1 MSAAPSR
8 ARLRLASSDVIP
20 TGNDWIAIPAI
31 SAADASIATFNVLS
45 MRDRGLL
52 EVAGS
57 KASPVLTPV
66 IRVNGKPVRITG
78 LDWSLLEYWIPS
90 ASFSHAGLRFEIT
103 VCAPPDVRAFMV
115 RIAVRNTGR
124 KSVKVEAG
132 LDAAWGALN
141 RVTYAPVPM
150 TGRRSSEPAAW
161 VHNCLCFP
169 YKTDD
174 TKFCW
179 SLHAPG
185 GSVKPVGG
193 SGAVRAAARK
203 PLVVPAGGSAE
214 AAFLIGAGVEEFS
227 AAQSAR
233 VLNGMLDRGG
243 TEGVIRETAA
253 WCRPRTRTTRRPAI
267 DLLMN
272 RNLLFNRLFAW
283 GRTIDTEE
291 LVGVT
296 SRSPRYY
303 VSAAWWD
310 RDALLWSFTP
320 LLAVDPAAA
329 KEALGHALGRQLR
342 NVGVHSR
349 FIDGTVLE
357 DGTQLDEAAAPGMAL
372 ESYIR
377 TTGDRAFLLQ
387 HRSSVADLT
396 RILLGHYDPAAG
408 LFTSLQ
414 DSQDENIRQPYGT
427 YMNALAWKALGS
439 LAWLH
444 GELGNRTE
452 SRRLTALAART
463 RTAFMKRCVG
473 TTAGSRGVIFSR
485 AHGGPGPIFND
496 VPPGSLQALPATG
509 IVSEH
514 DPIFKRT
521 YAWLHSAH
529 HSYSN
534 HRAPYGLPGSFRVSF
549 TCCWSVADHLRLAA
563 GRRQAGKIL
572 AAATWDGGIVCE
584 GLDPMTARGVSG
596 GSAFAAA
603 AGYVAKAL
611 LDVYGGRKR

>member
-1 MSAAPSR
+1 MRP
-8 ARLRLASSDVIP
+8 RLEPADVIP

-31 SAADASIATFNVLS
+31 SAADASITSFNVLS
-45 MRDRGLL
+45 MKDRGLV

-57 KASPVLTPV
+57 GKTPVLSPV
-66 IRVNGKPVRITG
+66 IRVNGKPVRISRPE
-78 LDWSLLEYWIPS
+78 WSLIEYWIPS
-90 ASFSHAGLRFEIT
+90 ASFLSGDLRLEIT
-103 VCAPPDVRAFMV
+103 TCAPPDVRAFMV
-115 RIAVRNTGR
+115 RIAIRNTGR
-124 KSVKVEAG
+124 KTVRVESG

-150 TGRRSSEPAAW
+150 TGKRSSEPAAW
-161 VHNCLCFP
+161 VQNCLCFP

-174 TKFCW
+174 TRFCW

-185 GSVKPVGG
+185 GTVKPGSS
-193 SGAVRAAARK
+193 SGAVRAFARK
-203 PLVVPAGGSAE
+203 SLVIPAGGFGE
-214 AAFLIGAGVEEFS
+214 ATFLVGAGIEEFS

-233 VLNGMLDRGG
+233 VLNGMIDRNGA
-243 TEGVIRETAA
+243 EGVIRETAD
-253 WCRPRTRTTRRPAI
+253 WCRSRTRTTGRPEI

-310 RDALLWSFTP
+310 RDALLWSFP
-320 LLAVDPAAA
+320 AILEIDRAAA
-329 KEALGHALGRQLR
+329 KDVLHHALGRQLR

-357 DGTQLDEAAAPGMAL
+357 DGTQLDEAAAPGMAV
-372 ESYIR
+372 EAYVR
-377 TTGDRAFLLQ
+377 RTGDMDFLN
-387 HRSSVADLT
+387 RYRDAIGSLT
-396 RILLGHYDPAAG
+396 RTLLGHYDPAAG

-439 LAWLH
+439 LSWLH
-444 GELGNRTE
+444 ARLGNGAE
-452 SRRLTALAART
+452 SRKLKTLAAKT
-463 RTAFMKRCVG
+463 RKAFLKRCVG
-473 TTAGSRGVIFSR
+473 SGAPGARGSIFVR
-485 AHGGPGPIFND
+485 ATGGPGSRYDD
-496 VPPGSLQALPATG
+496 VPPGSLIALPATG

-514 DPIFKRT
+514 DPVFRRT
-521 YAWLHSAH
+521 YDWLHSANH
-529 HSYSN
+529 PYSN
-534 HRAPYGLPGSFRVSF
+534 HRHPFGLPGSFRVSF
-549 TCCWSVADHLRLAA
+549 TCCWSVADHLRLKA
-563 GRRQAGKIL
+563 GRAKAEKIL
-572 AAATWDGGIVCE
+572 SAATWDGGIVSE
-584 GLDPMTARGVSG
+584 GLDPATARGVGG

-611 LDVYGGRKR
+611 LDVYGARKR